1 MKKIIWS
8 SELVEN
14 LKSFIQKGLMDKE
27 IATKMNTTLNAIKLK
42 RRRLLLF
49 KRKTSFT
56 TLSIKKQRKIIS
68 TQDKKHNKKYR
79 AKNLD
84 KIQKHN
90 REHKKKIRT
99 SITIDFNNGN
109 RTAYWEF
116 RIQHIKN
123 TSAKSRKINFNLS
136 PLDLENQ

>member
-56 TLSIKKQRKIIS
+56 TLSIKKQRKI
-68 TQDKKHNKKYR
+68 TF
-79 AKNLD
+79 
-84 KIQKHN
+84 QKHWKQGT
-90 REHKKKIRT
+90 HKK
-99 SITIDFNNGN
+99 
-109 RTAYWEF
+109 
-116 RIQHIKN
+116 Q
-123 TSAKSRKINFNLS
+123 
-136 PLDLENQ
+136 Q